1 MWSRRFLLKFAS
13 AAVPLH
19 IARQLLHAEEQGPE
33 STVRGGKVTDTFPA
47 QPAELVR
54 EMVTVAHFNE
64 KRVRELVEARP
75 SLARAAH
82 DWGLATGKRPLERH
96 RTWAIGAS
104 PNI

>member
-1 MWSRRFLLKFAS
+1 MWSRRSLLKFAS

-19 IARQLLHAEEQGPE
+19 IARQLLHAEKQSPA
-33 STVRGGKVTDTFPA
+33 STVRGENVTHTFPA

-75 SLARAAH
+75 SLA
-82 DWGLATGKRPLERH
+82 PLERH